1 MCGVRNSR
9 RQEVLDRPR
18 RSLLDHIFRIFPV
31 KRFLWKEI
39 TRRKNLQSLKELQSK
54 KDIPNADKFAPLN
67 SIADVRYSSASKQRL
82 LFGNPVIPG
91 EFPWFSSLEWD
102 GVHICPATII
112 TRLHALTSA
121 TCLNKHLAYQHISRL
136 KLVVLEH
143 NLDLLDPQEFRVEVK
158 LVTLH
163 PDFNTRDFPLPRND
177 LGVVTLSSPLTWS
190 EILSPVCWGPLSP
203 PPTTTLLYIS
213 WGETQYGPASAPH
226 WASLPAISSQQCE
239 ASLSI
244 LLESSQLCA
253 GPGRGQ
259 EEPCQVRMLPL
270 VVKNNINNIL

>member
-1 MCGVRNSR
+1 M
-9 RQEVLDRPR
+9 
-18 RSLLDHIFRIFPV
+18 
-31 KRFLWKEI
+31 
-39 TRRKNLQSLKELQSK
+39 QSLKEMQNK

-91 EFPWFSSLEWD
+91 EFPWLTSLERD

-121 TCLNKHLAYQHISRL
+121 TCLNKHLAYQDISRL

-177 LGVVTLSSPLTWS
+177 LGMVTLSSPLTWS

-203 PPTTTLLYIS
+203 PP
-213 WGETQYGPASAPH
+213 A
-226 WASLPAISSQQCE
+226 
-239 ASLSI
+239 
-244 LLESSQLCA
+244 
-253 GPGRGQ
+253 
-259 EEPCQVRMLPL
+259 
-270 VVKNNINNIL
+270 